1 MNIDL
6 NQQNE
11 LINAIIYTFI
21 AFVLM
26 ALVLILFFYFSRKKI
41 VQQEIDKKVLAV
53 NYQKEL
59 VSAVLITQEEERKRI
74 AQDLHDDISSK
85 LNIVSLN
92 GHMLKTPDLT
102 AEEQEEITTNIINF
116 TKRALDN
123 SRRIAHD
130 LLPPVFEK
138 FGLDAGIKELVLE
151 YNSARTV
158 NVSYQNSIQFDF
170 AESSKHLHI
179 FRILQ
184 ELLNNSLKHGKATN
198 IVIAFEKEKGIN
210 CCKYTDD
217 GVGFDMND
225 SNNYKGLGMKN
236 IESRVNFI
244 NGSLEVYS
252 EFNKGIQVIFNF

>member
-1 MNIDL
+1 MNVNTIS
-6 NQQNE
+6 QNE
-11 LINAIIYTFI
+11 LLNVIIYTFI
-21 AFVLM
+21 AFCLMGLVVL
-26 ALVLILFFYFSRKKI
+26 LFFYFSNNKLVK
-41 VQQEIDKKVLAV
+41 QQIDKKNLEID
-53 NYQKEL
+53 YQKQL
-59 VSAVLITQEEERKRI
+59 IAAVIITQEEERKRI

-102 AEEQEEITTNIINF
+102 VDEQEEITTNIINF

-151 YNSARTV
+151 YNSARTA
-158 NVSYQNSIQFDF
+158 NVTYQSSIQFDF
-170 AESSKHLHI
+170 LQSDKHLHI

-184 ELLNNSLKHGKATN
+184 ELLNNSLKHGKATSIS
-198 IVIAFEKEKGIN
+198 IVFEKKKGIN
-210 CCKYTDD
+210 VCKYADD

-225 SNNYKGLGMKN
+225 CNNQKGLGMKN
-236 IESRVNFI
+236 IESRVNFV
-244 NGSLEVYS
+244 NGTLEVYS
-252 EFNKGIQVIFNF
+252 EINKGIKVNFNF